1 MIILFDFDGVIADT
15 EEQYTLFWNRK
26 GKEYLGQANLRAY
39 HQRPFPAS
47 HKFENSL
54 YYETY
59 SSHSVDPHAFKHLLR

>member
-26 GKEYLGQANLRAY
+26 GKEY

-59 SSHSVDPHAFKHLLR
+59 SSHSVDPHAVKHLLR